1 MLVLPWLLAAGLAV
15 MPFAEVQTGQRG
27 VCITEWSGG
36 ERIEIPVVVV
46 GTLPAS
52 QPGRRAILV
61 KLDDPRFADAGVVA
75 GMSGSPVYVD
85 GKLVGAVAFG
95 WNFAREPLAGVT
107 PFEDMQAI
115 PVDAENPGSAPLSL
129 SAAPGIAENPLTKSS
144 FWADGWERQ
153 NALATLFSALRG
165 ELELASLAAA
175 PLPSPQPLPLA
186 TAGFPESPWAEKLW
200 RPLGLAPV
208 PGGAETLPDSTLPQA
223 GDMVA
228 AVLIW
233 GDAVLA
239 AGGTLTAR
247 DGDTYYAFGH
257 PLFAAGSVKMPAAR
271 ARVLAIQTSYALPFK
286 IFNVGQPFGTFLADQ
301 PAGMVAVA
309 GKPPAGLPVTVT
321 VRSSQESKQFS
332 FYLADVPLLQPLL
345 AAFLAATSLSY
356 NQGPNADL
364 TVDMTVKAS
373 FADGSAV
380 SLRQNTAGADA
391 VGRVATFLGALVALL
406 TNPPF
411 PAPPLTA
418 LDVQLSRSPHV
429 SATILEAIPQRR
441 KVRPGEALSVAVRL
455 QPYRGP
461 VERRVYSLVIP
472 RNLPAG
478 KLDLI
483 VADGASFS
491 DYALR
496 SEKAQAEN
504 FRQLCAQLS
513 RLEPS
518 SHLVA
523 ALETREAGLS
533 LPQGPLPGLPPSLSA
548 SYASALT
555 QGNVERLT
563 THLVTSQR
571 WPYPWPLSGGIRVSL
586 DVVTQE
592 AP

>member
-1 MLVLPWLLAAGLAV
+1 
-15 MPFAEVQTGQRG
+15 
-27 VCITEWSGG
+27 
-36 ERIEIPVVVV
+36 
-46 GTLPAS
+46 
-52 QPGRRAILV
+52 
-61 KLDDPRFADAGVVA
+61 
-75 GMSGSPVYVD
+75 
-85 GKLVGAVAFG
+85 
-95 WNFAREPLAGVT
+95 
-107 PFEDMQAI
+107 
-115 PVDAENPGSAPLSL
+115 
-129 SAAPGIAENPLTKSS
+129 
-144 FWADGWERQ
+144 
-153 NALATLFSALRG
+153 
-165 ELELASLAAA
+165 
-175 PLPSPQPLPLA
+175 
-186 TAGFPESPWAEKLW
+186 
-200 RPLGLAPV
+200 
-208 PGGAETLPDSTLPQA
+208 
-223 GDMVA
+223 MVA

-321 VRSSQESKQFS
+321 VASSQESKRFS

-364 TVDMTVKAS
+364 TVDMTVKAG
-373 FADGSAV
+373 FADGSTV

-418 LDVQLSRSPHV
+418 LDVELSRSPHV

-461 VERRVYSLVIP
+461 VETRVYSLVIP

-555 QGNVERLT
+555 RAT
-563 THLVTSQR
+563 WSASPPT
-571 WPYPWPLSGGIRVSL
+571 W
-586 DVVTQE
+586 
-592 AP
+592 

>member
-1 MLVLPWLLAAGLAV
+1 MLVLPILLATGLAV

-36 ERIEIPVVVV
+36 ERISIPVEVV
-46 GTLPAS
+46 GTLEAS

-61 KLDDPRFADAGVVA
+61 KLQDGRFADAGVVA

-85 GKLVGAVAFG
+85 GKLLGAVAFG

-107 PFEDMQAI
+107 PFEDMQSI
-115 PVDAENPGSAPLSL
+115 PVSTEGPSSPPLSL
-129 SAAPGIAENPLTKSS
+129 LGTASTPRNALET
-144 FWADGWERQ
+144 ERQ
-153 NALATLFSALRG
+153 TTATPTNPVSVLVSALRG
-165 ELELASLAAA
+165 ELELSALTPTPP
-175 PLPSPQPLPLA
+175 PLSQPVPLV
-186 TAGFPESPWAEKLW
+186 TAGFPQSPWAERLW

-208 PGGAETLPDSTLPQA
+208 PGGAAAHHEDAEPQG

-247 DGDTYYAFGH
+247 DGNTYYAFGH
-257 PLFAAGSVKMPAAR
+257 PLFAAGSVRMPAAR

-301 PAGMVAVA
+301 PAGMVAVG
-309 GKPPAGLPVTVT
+309 GKPPTGLPVTVT
-321 VRSSQESKQFS
+321 VASGEGSQRFS
-332 FYLADVPLLQPLL
+332 FYLADVPLLKPLL
-345 AAFLAATSLSY
+345 AAFLAVTSLSH

-364 TVDMTVKAS
+364 TVDMAVKAS
-373 FADGSAV
+373 FGDGTV
-380 SLRQNTAGADA
+380 LSLRQNTAGADA
-391 VGRVATFLGALVALL
+391 VARVATFLGALVGVL

-411 PAPPLTA
+411 PAPPLVA
-418 LDVQLSRSPHV
+418 LDVQLSRSPHA
-429 SATILEAIPQRR
+429 SAAILEAIPQRR
-441 KVRPGEALSVAVRL
+441 KVRPGETLAVGVRL
-455 QPYRGP
+455 QPYRGQA
-461 VERRVYSLVIP
+461 ETRVYSIEIP
-472 RNLPAG
+472 RGLPAG

-483 VADGASFS
+483 VADGASYA

-496 SEKAQAEN
+496 SEKWQAQN
-504 FRQLCAQLS
+504 FAQLCAQLS

-518 SHLVA
+518 SHLVV
-523 ALETREAGLS
+523 ALEIREAGLS
-533 LPQGPLPGLPPSLSA
+533 LPGGLLPALPPSLSA
-548 SYASALT
+548 SYASALS

-563 THLVTSQR
+563 THLLTSRR
-571 WPYPWPLSGGIRVSL
+571 WPFPWPLAGGIRVSL
-586 DVVTQE
+586 DLFSPE

>member
-1 MLVLPWLLAAGLAV
+1 MLVLPLLLATGLAV

-36 ERIEIPVVVV
+36 QRISIPVEVV
-46 GTLPAS
+46 GTLEAT

-61 KLDDPRFADAGVVA
+61 KLQDPRFADAGVVA

-85 GKLVGAVAFG
+85 GKLLGAVAFG
-95 WNFAREPLAGVT
+95 WSFAREPLAGVT

-115 PVDAENPGSAPLSL
+115 PVGEENPGSAPLSL
-129 SAAPGIAENPLTKSS
+129 PARAAIPGTGLGTEERTRETPKKSNPAAVL
-144 FWADGWERQ
+144 
-153 NALATLFSALRG
+153 LAALRG
-165 ELELASLAAA
+165 ELELSALT
-175 PLPSPQPLPLA
+175 PTLPSPSQPLPLV
-186 TAGFPESPWAEKLW
+186 TAGFPPSPWAEKLW
-200 RPLGLAPV
+200 RPLGLTPV
-208 PGGAETLPDSTLPQA
+208 PGGAEAQKEHAEPQA

-257 PLFAAGSVKMPAAR
+257 PLFAAGTVRMPAAR
-271 ARVLAIQTSYALPFK
+271 AKVLAIQTSYALPFK

-321 VRSSQESKQFS
+321 VVTSQESKRFS

-345 AAFLAATSLSY
+345 AAFLAATSLSH

-364 TVDMTVKAS
+364 TVDLAFKAS
-373 FADGSAV
+373 FADGS
-380 SLRQNTAGADA
+380 SLRLQQNTAGPDA
-391 VGRVATFLGALVALL
+391 VARVATFVGALVGVL

-411 PAPPLTA
+411 PAPPLAA
-418 LDVQLSRSPHV
+418 LDVQLTRSPHA
-429 SATILEAIPQRR
+429 SAALLEAIPQRR
-441 KVRPGEALSVAVRL
+441 KVRPGETLSLRVRL
-455 QPYRGP
+455 QPYRGQL
-461 VERRVYSLVIP
+461 ETRVYSIEIP
-472 RNLPAG
+472 KGLPAG

-483 VADGASFS
+483 VADGASFA

-496 SEKAQAEN
+496 SEKFQAQN
-504 FRQLCAQLS
+504 FAQLCAQLS

-518 SHLVA
+518 SHLVV

-533 LPQGPLPGLPPSLSA
+533 LPQGPLPALPPSLAA
-548 SYASALT
+548 SYAAAVS

-563 THLVTSQR
+563 TLLVTSWR
-571 WPYPWPLSGGIRVSL
+571 WPFPWPLAGGVRVSL
-586 DVVTQE
+586 DVVSPE

>member
-1 MLVLPWLLAAGLAV
+1 
-15 MPFAEVQTGQRG
+15 

-85 GKLVGAVAFG
+85 GKLLGAVAFG

-115 PVDAENPGSAPLSL
+115 PVDAENPGSARRSL
-129 SAAPGIAENPLTKSS
+129 SSVAENPLIQR
-144 FWADGWERQ
+144 FLGADGRERQ
-153 NALATLFSALRG
+153 NAFAALFSALRG
-165 ELELASLAAA
+165 DLELASLA
-175 PLPSPQPLPLA
+175 PIPPPSPHLLPLA
-186 TAGFPESPWAEKLW
+186 TAGFPDSPWAEKLW

-208 PGGAETLPDSTLPQA
+208 PGGAVTLPDATLPEA

-239 AGGTLTAR
+239 AGGTLTAS

-257 PLFAAGSVKMPAAR
+257 PLFAAGPVKMPAAR
-271 ARVLAIQTSYALPFK
+271 AKVLAIQSNYALPFK
-286 IFNVGQPFGTFLADQ
+286 IFTVGQPFGTFLADQ

-309 GKPPAGLPVTVT
+309 GKPPAGLPVTVE
-321 VRSSQESKQFS
+321 VVSNQESKRFS
-332 FYLADVPLLQPLL
+332 FYLADIPLLQPLL

-364 TVDMTVKAS
+364 TVDMTVKAG
-373 FADGSAV
+373 FADGSTV

-391 VGRVATFLGALVALL
+391 VGRVATFLGALVGLF

-418 LDVQLSRSPHV
+418 LDVELSRSPHV

-461 VERRVYSLVIP
+461 AETRVYSIEIP
-472 RNLPAG
+472 KGLPPG
-478 KLDLI
+478 KLDVI

-496 SEKAQAEN
+496 SEKAHAEN
-504 FRQLCAQLS
+504 FHQLCAQLS

-533 LPQGPLPGLPPSLSA
+533 LPQGPLSGLPPSLSA
-548 SYASALT
+548 SYAAALT

-563 THLVTSQR
+563 THLLTSQR
-571 WPYPWPLSGGIRVSL
+571 WPYPWPLAGGIRVSL
-586 DVVTQE
+586 DVVLEE